1 MRRGSNTAGG
11 APPTPPPPHTPP
23 LPPLVQ
29 VRPVQGHHAALDR
42 RARLALVLRDPAHG
56 AGSRQER
63 LPAGHHQ
70 GACPPAAAAAAPRHT
85 PPPLSPIP
93 FSPGAPLQV
102 FFRAGKLAF
111 LDELTGSEY
120 KELAPDIANKVRIWL
135 IKKRWRRHT
144 IAVVA
149 FLRLKRTLADL
160 RLVRKLYSAASFMVL
175 MANRPMLSLKRAREI
190 RRRNAATKLQ
200 SHARAFVGAN
210 RHHQMKWAAFLLQV
224 TRRHR
229 QME

>member
-1 MRRGSNTAGG
+1 M
-11 APPTPPPPHTPP
+11 
-23 LPPLVQ
+23 
-29 VRPVQGHHAALDR
+29 
-42 RARLALVLRDPAHG
+42 
-56 AGSRQER
+56 
-63 LPAGHHQ
+63 
-70 GACPPAAAAAAPRHT
+70 
-85 PPPLSPIP
+85 
-93 FSPGAPLQV
+93 
-102 FFRAGKLAF
+102 
-111 LDELTGSEY
+111 
-120 KELAPDIANKVRIWL
+120 RIWL

-210 RHHQMKWAAFLLQV
+210 RLHQMKWAAFLLQV
-224 TRRHR
+224 TTGRH
-229 QME
+229 